1 MHNFRR
7 HAAMVAAA
15 VLTGAAGAGAQDAD
29 PGAAAPPP
37 PRPEPPAATADPGP
51 DAAAADAL
59 LTEAELEKLVA
70 PVALYPDTLLIQ
82 ILVGA
87 TQPLDVVK
95 AERFLTDNA
104 GADPAA
110 LKPEIE
116 AQDWDPSVEV
126 LATAFPEVV
135 SDMATH
141 IEWTETM
148 GDAMLAQSDD
158 VMSAVQVM
166 RRQAINTGALMSGPE
181 QTVVE
186 EPAADGSDVVVIA
199 PTNPQT
205 VYVPQYV
212 PQQVYPETFGLDV
225 TDLLVGGAIT
235 FGAVSLIDEIFDD
248 DDDWDDYW
256 GCRNCGG
263 WDGGPIIRDPNVDI
277 DVDGDVTI
285 NGREVGFDR
294 GDRDLTLNGERV
306 GWAADS
312 ARRSEAQAKIAEK
325 RAAGGAGLKVER
337 PEGRTDALRAKLSGA
352 SGAADISRGDLAGA
366 AAGAGLAAGAGAA
379 LGAGLADRGSID
391 RANIDRANI
400 DRAALDQA
408 RANGAGADRPR
419 IDRGDGNAAA
429 KAAAIRDT
437 HKADG
442 GGAAALRDRAAAGEG
457 GGARLNAEGAK
468 KKVAKKPAAQT
479 RAATLKADGAK
490 MQKPKGQALQ
500 KNASANRTKAAA
512 HRGKQVKGKNL
523 KRR

>member
-1 MHNFRR
+1 MHSFRR

-15 VLTGAAGAGAQDAD
+15 LLTGTGGAGAQDAD
-29 PGAAAPPP
+29 PGAVSPPPPP
-37 PRPEPPAATADPGP
+37 PRPEP
-51 DAAAADAL
+51 AAAPPDAL

-70 PVALYPDTLLIQ
+70 PVALYPDALLIQ

-104 GADPAA
+104 GEDPAA

-116 AQDWDPSVEV
+116 AQGWDPSVEV

-166 RRQAINTGALMSGPE
+166 RRQAINSGALLSGPE

-199 PTNPQT
+199 PTSPQA
-205 VYVPQYV
+205 VYVPQYA
-212 PQQVYPETFGLDV
+212 PQQVYPQTFGLDV

-263 WDGGPIIRDPNVDI
+263 WDGGPIIRDPNLDI

-285 NGREVGFDR
+285 NGREINR
-294 GDRDLTLNGERV
+294 GDRDLTLDGNRL
-306 GWAADS
+306 GWTPNS

-352 SGAADISRGDLAGA
+352 SGAADIARPEGGGL
-366 AAGAGLAAGAGAA
+366 AGAGLAAGAGAA
-379 LGAGLADRGSID
+379 LGAGLAERGAID
-391 RANIDRANI
+391 RADIDRVRA
-400 DRAALDQA
+400 DRT
-408 RANGAGADRPR
+408 GADRPR
-419 IDRGDGNAAA
+419 IERGDGTAAA

-442 GGAAALRDRAAAGEG
+442 GGAAALRDRAAAGQG
-457 GGARLNAEGAK
+457 GGTRLNAEAAK
-468 KKVAKKPAAQT
+468 KAVAKKPAAQT

-490 MQKPKGQALQ
+490 LQKPKGQALQ

-512 HRGKQVKGKNL
+512 NRGKQVKGKNL